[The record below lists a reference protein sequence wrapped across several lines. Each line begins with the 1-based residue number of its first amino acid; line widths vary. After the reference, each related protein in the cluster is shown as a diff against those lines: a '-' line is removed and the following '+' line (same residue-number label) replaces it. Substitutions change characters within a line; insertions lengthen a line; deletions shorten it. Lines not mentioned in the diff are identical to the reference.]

1 MVNDGIVRQAGSVRD
16 GHSDEAMLDQVWSGM
31 AGVVSTGAAWLC
43 LVELGSRGKDRHG
56 TSGRGIAGGEGI
68 GVASSG
74 PNRFG
79 EAGEAKHGPVG

>member
-1 MVNDGIVRQAGSVRD
+1 MARPGGIETGR
-16 GHSDEAMLDQVWSGM
+16 VWRGM

-79 EAGEAKHGPVG
+79 EAVEAKHGPVG